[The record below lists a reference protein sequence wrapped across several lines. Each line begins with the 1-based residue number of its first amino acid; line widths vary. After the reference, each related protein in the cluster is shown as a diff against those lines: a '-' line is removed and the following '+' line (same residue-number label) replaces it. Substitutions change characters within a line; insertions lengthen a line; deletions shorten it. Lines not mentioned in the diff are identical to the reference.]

1 MILYVRMATYVN
13 YHMSV
18 TCLGHDPV
26 CEGGHICQLSHMYVT
41 CLGHDPVCE
50 GGHAANV
57 LVVHHLQQ
65 ATLPP
70 AEYIKAQLRH

>member
-1 MILYVRMATYVN
+1 MSTITCLLPVLAMILYARVATYVN
-13 YHMSV
+13 
-18 TCLGHDPV
+18 C
-26 CEGGHICQLSHMYVT
+26 HMYVT